1 MNPKEA
7 KGAYLT
13 YTIQCPG
20 EVGGKGC
27 GSLSCPVTIRPFPST
42 FGPSVPDRTVFFRSP
57 TWEIP
62 TPGKGSG
69 GGFPFGL
76 RLGRGE
82 LVIRAL
88 EVWKR
93 GRTWPSRR
101 SDIPAV
107 PRGRFAFMPRG
118 GDYSGFGLR
127 GQERRKRFDLR
138 AEVEPPSPS
147 ARVTHWG
154 CGWEVDPE
162 RGLNQATGL
171 GVGVEGVGREA
182 GKVWWGRP
190 GEGAQPGS
198 RGCRAAGLRPAP
210 ALHPLSPVPRILS
223 GLGAT
228 RSAASSERRLR
239 WRAWDYQTHVLRVNR
254 KPAEGDTQVSVR
266 VLFWLP
272 GGQAPAS
279 VSLPA

>member
-1 MNPKEA
+1 M
-7 KGAYLT
+7 
-13 YTIQCPG
+13 
-20 EVGGKGC
+20 
-27 GSLSCPVTIRPFPST
+27 
-42 FGPSVPDRTVFFRSP
+42 
-57 TWEIP
+57 
-62 TPGKGSG
+62 
-69 GGFPFGL
+69 
-76 RLGRGE
+76 
-82 LVIRAL
+82 

-171 GVGVEGVGREA
+171 GVGVEGVGSEA

-198 RGCRAAGLRPAP
+198 GGCKAAGLRPAP
-210 ALHPLSPVPRILS
+210 ALHPLSPVPRNLS

-228 RSAASSERRLR
+228 RSAASSGRRLR
-239 WRAWDYQTHVLRVNR
+239 WRAWRYQRTSSGSTASLRKGTR
-254 KPAEGDTQVSVR
+254 RSQCAFCFGYREAR
-266 VLFWLP
+266 LR
-272 GGQAPAS
+272 PAS
-279 VSLPA
+279 PFPPGVSNAGAVGPPGAQGPGRAAADSGMRLVITFARPGRLPTPRFFARAEPSSCIWILSLLSPRGWRQHLFK